1 MYFTARHIT
10 RYRYSSPVWCHPLTV
25 RLKPRTDF
33 RQRLVRFSLD
43 IEPSPNGL
51 FCEIDLEGND
61 ATTAWFDGAT
71 TASLTITTSFEVE
84 TAEVNPFQFL
94 LRPDAARLPLV
105 PLAAEE
111 PYFAL
116 YARSS
121 SRSPDAEDLAHEV
134 ARHADYDTVKFVCDM
149 NDWIYR
155 QHEKIVRPE
164 DPAWLPR
171 QTLYEGKG
179 ACRDLAVLLIECCR
193 AMNIPSRFVSGY
205 GLRLDQSEDHELH
218 AWAEVYLPGAGWR
231 AFDPSLGLAITDRHI
246 TVAVGATPDSAA
258 PTSGTF
264 RGNAKSNLE
273 AQIEIAATTSAPFK
287 AAAS

>member
-1 MYFTARHIT
+1 
-10 RYRYSSPVWCHPLTV
+10 V

-33 RQRLVRFSLD
+33 RQRLVHFSLD
-43 IEPSPNGL
+43 IDPSPKGI
-51 FCEIDLEGND
+51 FSETDLEGNE
-61 ATTAWFDGAT
+61 AATAWFDGT
-71 TASLTITTSFEVE
+71 TEALTITTSFEAE
-84 TAEVNPFQFL
+84 TADVNPFQFL
-94 LRPDAARLPLV
+94 LRPDAARLPLG
-105 PLAAEE
+105 PLPAEE

-116 YARSS
+116 YARSR

-134 ARHADYDTVKFVCDM
+134 AREAGYDTVKFVCDL

-155 QHEKIVRPE
+155 QHEKIDRR
-164 DPAWLPR
+164 DGSAWSPR
-171 QTLYEGKG
+171 QTLREGRG

-218 AWAEVYLPGAGWR
+218 AWAEVYLPWAGWR

-246 TVAVGATPDSAA
+246 TVAVGATPDLAA

-264 RGNAKSNLE
+264 RGNADCSLK
-273 AQIEIAATTSAPFK
+273 AQIEIAATMSAPIK
-287 AAAS
+287 AIAS